1 MANSRFTDSGL
12 ALLASY
18 EQSPENKK
26 PFSKMKIGNLTDAD
40 YNNANLYDGSET
52 DLHGTATQLVESVQI
67 TLDPNDTTK
76 TTVRVKATIIPDAA
90 VKGETI
96 REVGLYITDE
106 SNNDVLVWIGK
117 FPPTY
122 IPSASEPD
130 MQTDLVITVPIKFNS
145 AETAAIY
152 TSDAAYALQTDVD
165 FTAVC
170 LLASAAT
177 ENLKLK
183 EEITLLKNY
192 VIHN

>member
-1 MANSRFTDSGL
+1 MTSRFTDAGL

-18 EQSPENKK
+18 EQSPANKR
-26 PFSKMKIGNLTDAD
+26 PFSKMKIGNLTDAE
-40 YNNANLYDGSET
+40 YNNADLYDGSET
-52 DLHGTATQLVESVQI
+52 DLYGTATQLVDSVQT

-122 IPSASEPD
+122 IPAANEPD
-130 MQTDLVITVPIKFNS
+130 MQTDLVVTVPIKFNN

-165 FTAVC
+165 LATAC
-170 LLASAAT
+170 LIAAT
-177 ENLKLK
+177 ATEDLKLK